1 MDLFQSM
8 RAFVTTVN
16 AGSMSAAGIQLNL
29 TPAMIG
35 QHIAALEYRLGTR
48 ILNRTTRR
56 QNLTDFGASYLEQ
69 CKDIIERVS
78 LADME
83 AEAQSTEAR
92 GALRIT
98 APISFGSSLL
108 MTALKRYRDL
118 FPLVKIDILLTD
130 RNVDLVEEGVD
141 IAFRIGKVPDSRLIQ
156 RTLMPYKMVA
166 CAAPSYLTEHGTPNH
181 PSELSN
187 HDIVLFTPAARAPL
201 KWYKNEL
208 QVEVKPKCMV
218 TVNSG
223 HGLVNA
229 AKSGLGVIMQ
239 PKMLL
244 EPEIKSGNLVQILPD
259 WKLGERQIS
268 ILYYRDQNMTP
279 RLRSFITFSLK
290 EFTEGHGNLIHD
302 E

>member
-8 RAFVTTVN
+8 KAFVTTVN
-16 AGSMSAAGIQLNL
+16 TGSMSAAATQLNL

-35 QHIAALEYRLGTR
+35 QHIAALESRLGTR

-69 CKDIIERVS
+69 CKDIIERVA

-98 APISFGSSLL
+98 APITFGSSLL
-108 MTALKRYRDL
+108 MPALKRYRNL
-118 FPLVKIDILLTD
+118 FPLVKIDIVLTD
-130 RNVDLVEEGVD
+130 RNIDLVEEGVD

-156 RTLMPYKMVA
+156 RTLMPYKMIA
-166 CAAPSYLTEHGTPNH
+166 CAAPSYLSEHGIPNH

-187 HDIVLFTPAARAPL
+187 HDVVLFTPVARGPL
-201 KWYKNEL
+201 KWYKNE
-208 QVEVKPKCMV
+208 QQIEVKPNCMV

-223 HGLVNA
+223 HALVNS
-229 AKSGLGVIMQ
+229 AKAGLGIIFQ
-239 PKMLL
+239 PEILL
-244 EPEIKSGNLVQILPD
+244 ESDIKSGNLVRILPD
-259 WKLGERQIS
+259 WKLGQRQIS
-268 ILYYRDQNMTP
+268 LLYYRDQSMTP
-279 RLRSFITFSLK
+279 RVRSFIHFALEK
-290 EFTEGHGNLIHD
+290 FTEGHNNLIH

>member
-8 RAFVTTVN
+8 KAFVTTVN
-16 AGSMSAAGIQLNL
+16 AGSMSAAANQLNL
-29 TPAMIG
+29 TPAMVG
-35 QHIAALEYRLGTR
+35 QHIAALESRLGTR

-69 CKDIIERVS
+69 CKDIIERVA

-108 MTALKRYRDL
+108 MPALKRYRDL
-118 FPLVKIDILLTD
+118 YPLVKIDVVLTD
-130 RNVDLVEEGVD
+130 RTIDLVEEGVD
-141 IAFRIGKVPDSRLIQ
+141 IAFRIGRVPDSRLIQ
-156 RTLMPYKMVA
+156 RVLMPYKMVA
-166 CAAPSYLTEHGTPNH
+166 CAAPSYLNEYGIPNH
-181 PSELSN
+181 PSELSE
-187 HDIVLFTPAARAPL
+187 HDIVLFTPAVRTSL
-201 KWYKNEL
+201 KFSKNKQ

-223 HGLVNA
+223 HALVNA
-229 AKSGLGVIMQ
+229 AKSGLGFIIQ
-239 PKMLL
+239 PEILL
-244 EPEIKSGNLVQILPD
+244 ESDMKSGDLIQILSD
-259 WKLGERQIS
+259 WELGQRQVS

-279 RLRSFITFSLK
+279 RVRSFINFSLK
-290 EFTEGHGNLIHD
+290 AFTK
-302 E
+302 

>member
-8 RAFVTTVN
+8 KAFVTTVN
-16 AGSMSAAGIQLNL
+16 AGSMSAAADQLNL
-29 TPAMIG
+29 TPAMVG
-35 QHIAALEYRLGTR
+35 QHIAALESRLGTR

-69 CKDIIERVS
+69 CKDIIERVA

-108 MTALKRYRDL
+108 MPALKRYRDL
-118 FPLVKIDILLTD
+118 CPLVKIDVVLTD
-130 RNVDLVEEGVD
+130 RTVDLVEEGVD

-156 RTLMPYKMVA
+156 RVLMPYKMVA
-166 CAAPSYLTEHGTPNH
+166 CAAPSYLNEYGIPNH
-181 PSELSN
+181 PSELSE
-187 HDIVLFTPAARAPL
+187 HDIVLFTSAARTSL
-201 KWYKNEL
+201 KLSKNEQ
-208 QVEVKPKCMV
+208 QVEVTPKCMV

-223 HGLVNA
+223 HALVNA
-229 AKSGLGVIMQ
+229 AKAGLGFIVQ
-239 PKMLL
+239 PEMLL
-244 EPEIKSGNLVQILPD
+244 ESDIKSGDLTQILPD
-259 WKLGERQIS
+259 WELGQRQVS

-279 RLRSFITFSLK
+279 RIRSFINFSLK
-290 EFTEGHGNLIHD
+290 EFMK
-302 E
+302 

>member
-8 RAFVTTVN
+8 KAFVTTVN
-16 AGSMSAAGIQLNL
+16 SGSMSAAAIQLNL

-35 QHIAALEYRLGTR
+35 QHIAALESRLGTR

-69 CKDIIERVS
+69 CKDIIERVA

-83 AEAQSTEAR
+83 AEVQSTEAR

-98 APISFGSSLL
+98 APITFGSSLL
-108 MTALKRYRDL
+108 MPALKRYRNL
-118 FPLVKIDILLTD
+118 FPLVKIDLVLTD
-130 RNVDLVEEGVD
+130 RNIDLIEEGID

-156 RTLMPYKMVA
+156 RMLMPYKMIA
-166 CAAPSYLTEHGTPNH
+166 CAAPIYLAEHGTPNN
-181 PSELSN
+181 PSELSK
-187 HDIVLFTPAARAPL
+187 HDLVLFTPAARTPL
-201 KWYKNEL
+201 KWYKNEH

-223 HGLVNA
+223 HAVVNA
-229 AKSGLGVIMQ
+229 AKAGLGIIIQ
-239 PKMLL
+239 
-244 EPEIKSGNLVQILPD
+244 PEILLDPDIHSGNLVQILPD
-259 WKLGERQIS
+259 WKLGQRQIS
-268 ILYYRDQNMTP
+268 ILYYRDQKMTP
-279 RLRSFITFSLK
+279 RLRSFIHFAL
-290 EFTEGHGNLIHD
+290 EAFTETHRNHIH